1 MEQLLGDFG
10 LFFAAALVLLYAAWD
25 NLFPE

>member
-10 LFFAAALVLLYAAWD
+10 LLFAAVLILLYAAWD

>member
-1 MEQLLGDFG
+1 MEQILGDIG
-10 LFFAAALVLLYAAWD
+10 LIFAAALVLLYAAWD